1 MIIPIEQ
8 LNSEVLKNI
17 AEDFITRDGTDYG
30 HVELTLNEK
39 VERLLIQVR
48 KQEVLISFDEETE
61 SITMVGADDARQRG
75 LLDSE

>member
-8 LNSEVLKNI
+8 LNSEILKNI

-61 SITMVGADDARQRG
+61 SITMIGVDDARQRG